1 MAVKRELEIEITADG
16 EVKIK
21 VKGAPGG
28 ECLELTRA
36 LEESL
41 GVVVDRQMSSEF
53 YQAEVNTEETVKIG
67 EE

>member
-16 EVKIK
+16 EVKIT

-36 LEESL
+36 LEEAL
-41 GVVVDRQMSSEF
+41 GVVTDRQMTSEY
-53 YQAEVNTEETVKIG
+53 YQQEVTTEETVKIG